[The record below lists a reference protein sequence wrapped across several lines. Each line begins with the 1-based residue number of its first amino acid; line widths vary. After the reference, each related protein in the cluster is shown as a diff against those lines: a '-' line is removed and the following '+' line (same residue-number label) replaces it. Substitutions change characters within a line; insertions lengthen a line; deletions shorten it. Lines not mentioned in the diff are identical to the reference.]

1 MIRSVPRLL
10 WTFALGA
17 ALLCGACEGKTDE
30 MLFESVDPDFGGLQ
44 GGKTVRILG
53 RNLRLDIG
61 YTVYFGSDASHQ
73 VAILND
79 GTLEAV
85 TPRKRSSGPVDV
97 IVRADNGTVFRLENA
112 FKYVNQAGALL
123 GGPNPSEPNPTQQE

>member
-1 MIRSVPRLL
+1 MIRSVPSLVC
-10 WTFALGA
+10 FVALGA
-17 ALLCGACEGKTDE
+17 ALLCGACETKSGA
-30 MLFESVDPDFGGLQ
+30 MVFESVDPDFGGLQ

-61 YTVYFGSDASHQ
+61 YTVYFGSDTSHQ

-97 IVRADNGTVFRLENA
+97 TVRADNGMVFKLENG

-123 GGPNPSEPNPTQQE
+123 GGSSPTEQE